1 MFFCLDLL
9 HSPKKASWQC
19 CHSQSSLRFLS
30 AVYQSLICLAA
41 DEKMTAAV
49 VLSYDSKLCLPL
61 VLSTVPA
68 DRQSSD
74 LNSFDTCKM
83 KNIELD
89 LMVIIHFHPLLFNN
103 QMSNREPRTKNE
115 VALNIIMSLYFQKNI
130 DLERFENVLM
140 FIHLVYIKKNI
151 CP

>member
-1 MFFCLDLL
+1 
-9 HSPKKASWQC
+9 
-19 CHSQSSLRFLS
+19 
-30 AVYQSLICLAA
+30 
-41 DEKMTAAV
+41 MTAAV